1 MVNAF
6 SLNVTISKRVKARKK
21 EEFYKVS
28 LSSLSPSLESHRSDS
43 FDRYCAVVVRY
54 SPRYKVA

>member
-6 SLNVTISKRVKARKK
+6 SLNVTISKRVNARKN

-28 LSSLSPSLESHRSDS
+28 LSPSQESHRSDS
-43 FDRYCAVVVRY
+43 FDRYCAAAAVVVRY
-54 SPRYKVA
+54 SPRYKVP